1 MKKMPA
7 RLLVI
12 DIEATCW
19 DQPKDQPAGE
29 KNEIIE
35 IGLVPFSLKTLVISE
50 PKSILVKPSMSKV
63 SAFCTK
69 ITTLTQEQVDAGISF
84 REACKNLI
92 DEMKTQEIPWV
103 SWGDYD
109 RKQFVWQCDHTK
121 TPYPFGAGH
130 WNFKDTFAKM
140 MGLRKDV
147 SLARALD
154 IMNLDPIGTPHRGAD
169 DAFNIARVM
178 TECFRRIRG
187 NNEQEAAN
195 EGTGDETDDSDEEAG
210 SEKETEE

>member
-1 MKKMPA
+1 MPA
-7 RLLVI
+7 TLLVV

-35 IGLVPFSLKTLVISE
+35 IGLVPVSLKTLIIGE
-50 PKSILVKPSMSKV
+50 PKSILIKPSMSKV

-92 DEMKTQEIPWV
+92 ELKTQEIPWV

-109 RKQFVWQCDHTK
+109 RKQFMWQCDNTK

-147 SLARALD
+147 SLARALA
-154 IMNLDPIGTPHRGAD
+154 IMKLEHVGVHHRGAD
-169 DAFNIARVM
+169 DALNIARVM

-187 NNEQEAAN
+187 NDEQEITD
-195 EGTGDETDDSDEEAG
+195 EGTDSGEETG
-210 SEKETEE
+210 SEEKEE